1 MNSVKENLHGIIDSI
16 DDEALLESIYEFLET
31 RKEQQQGK
39 IWESLTPLQK
49 QNILEAEQD
58 IHDHP
63 EEHVSHDEMRK
74 RNKKWLEK

>member
-1 MNSVKENLHGIIDSI
+1 MSSVKESLHGIIDSI

-31 RKEQQQGK
+31 RKDQQPGK

-49 QNILEAEQD
+49 QNVLDAERD
-58 IHDHP
+58 IIDNP

-74 RNKKWLEK
+74 RNKRWLEK